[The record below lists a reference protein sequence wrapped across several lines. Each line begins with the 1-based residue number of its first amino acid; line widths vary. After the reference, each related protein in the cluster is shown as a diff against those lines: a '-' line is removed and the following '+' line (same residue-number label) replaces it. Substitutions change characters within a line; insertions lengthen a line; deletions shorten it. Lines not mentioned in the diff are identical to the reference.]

1 MSRMNHAILI
11 HLISFLLNI
20 WFGYLRRDKKKL
32 SFLWF
37 LYIHLSI
44 PFIIPLRIMWHINPW
59 WIPSIILA
67 AVCGQLV
74 GARFLPRLLPAA
86 K

>member
-1 MSRMNHAILI
+1 MNHLLLL
-11 HLISFLLNI
+11 HLITFLLNI

-44 PFIIPLRIMWHINPW
+44 PFIVPLRIWWDISPK
-59 WIPSIILA
+59 WIPLLIFVAIL
-67 AVCGQLV
+67 GQLA
-74 GARFLPRLLPAA
+74 GARFLGRCA
-86 K
+86 KPSSQTI